1 MSTVSESQSV
11 QVEQVQPTQ
20 TTQQKPVLPV
30 VTRVFRRKETGGGL
44 RRVVTIK
51 YQYDRTQQKLTYAG
65 SVWKSPVNSK
75 EKYVAAE
82 HLKTVEKRF
91 QVHPIVLENFTDE
104 SKLFDFH
111 QKVRKQLFKHGCR
124 ASVSTA

>member
-1 MSTVSESQSV
+1 MSTVSETQSV
-11 QVEQVQPTQ
+11 QVEQVQQ
-20 TTQQKPVLPV
+20 VQQKPVLPV

-65 SVWKSPVNSK
+65 SVWKSPVNCK
-75 EKYVAAE
+75 EKYVANE

-91 QVHPIVLENFTDE
+91 QDHPVVLENFTDE